1 MSGAEQVE
9 IERKYDVAADSAVP
23 DLTGVDGVE
32 AVTRH
37 EGVPLDALYFD
48 TEDRVLAGNHIIIR
62 RRSGGADEGWHVK
75 LPADEGRTEVHWP
88 LEDGSEDSV
97 PEGVLERLAA
107 VLKGR
112 AVTPLARIHT
122 VRTLVH
128 LQDAAGNDVAEI
140 ADDEVST
147 TDLRAGTKRAWREW
161 EAELLPAA
169 PATRDERTALLD
181 DIERVLVAAG
191 ARPSSTVAKIARALG
206 ADANFEG

>member
-1 MSGAEQVE
+1 
-9 IERKYDVAADSAVP
+9 VP
-23 DLTGVDGVE
+23 SRSRSNANMTWPQTAPCL
-32 AVTRH
+32 TRH

-206 ADANFEG
+206 ADANFKG